1 MNQKNNKSNKLYYTF
16 ILFSFLS
23 VIFWFMTKLSK
34 EYNSS
39 IKYPVNYINLPSNKL
54 LQEKPSE
61 YIDVRI
67 KATGFKLISSKVSPR
82 KLTIDASNIYGKS
95 LTNYYL
101 LLSQQKLSV
110 QKQLNTGVKVAYFIK
125 DSVHFKLGVLN
136 QKKVV
141 VKLISDLLFEEG
153 FELNNSISIQPDSIL
168 LTGPKSTLDTISSVS
183 TGLLQKKELN
193 VSINEFLDIKEFNP
207 DSNVSAEKDKVLIT
221 ASVERFTEGS
231 VEVPIKVINI
241 PDGKQINTFPKFV
254 KVTYRIALS
263 NFNKID
269 SSTFLIECD
278 YGISENNNLPYL
290 IPKLIGSSSM
300 IKNARISPQ
309 KIDFLIN
316 KQL

>member
-34 EYNSS
+34 EYDSS
-39 IKYPVNYINLPSNKL
+39 IKYPVSYINLPSNKL

-61 YIDVRI
+61 YIDIRI
-67 KATGFKLISSKVSPR
+67 RATGFKLISSKVSPR

-141 VKLISDLLFEEG
+141 VKLISDLLFAEG

-168 LTGPKSTLDTISSVS
+168 LTGPKSTLDTISFVS

-278 YGISENNNLPYL
+278 YDISENNNLPYL

>member
-34 EYNSS
+34 EYDSS
-39 IKYPVNYINLPSNKL
+39 IKYPVSYINLPSNKL

-141 VKLISDLLFEEG
+141 VKLISDLLFAEG
-153 FELNNSISIQPDSIL
+153 FELNNSM
-168 LTGPKSTLDTISSVS
+168 
-183 TGLLQKKELN
+183 
-193 VSINEFLDIKEFNP
+193 
-207 DSNVSAEKDKVLIT
+207 
-221 ASVERFTEGS
+221 
-231 VEVPIKVINI
+231 
-241 PDGKQINTFPKFV
+241 
-254 KVTYRIALS
+254 
-263 NFNKID
+263 NFMLV
-269 SSTFLIECD
+269 F
-278 YGISENNNLPYL
+278 
-290 IPKLIGSSSM
+290 
-300 IKNARISPQ
+300 
-309 KIDFLIN
+309 
-316 KQL
+316 

>member
-34 EYNSS
+34 EYDSS
-39 IKYPVNYINLPSNKL
+39 IKYPVSYINLPSNKL

-125 DSVHFKLGVLN
+125 DSVHFKLGVLH

-141 VKLISDLLFEEG
+141 VKLISDLLFAEG

-290 IPKLIGSSSM
+290 IPKLIGSSSI

>member
-34 EYNSS
+34 EYDSS
-39 IKYPVNYINLPSNKL
+39 IKYPVSYINLPSNKL
-54 LQEKPSE
+54 LKEKPSE

-136 QKKVV
+136 QKKVI
-141 VKLISDLLFEEG
+141 VKLISDLLFAEG

-168 LTGPKSTLDTISSVS
+168 LTGPKLTLDTISFVS
-183 TGLLQKKELN
+183 TCLLQKKELN

>member
-34 EYNSS
+34 EYDSS
-39 IKYPVNYINLPSNKL
+39 IKYPVSYINLPSNKL

-61 YIDVRI
+61 YIDIRI
-67 KATGFKLISSKVSPR
+67 RATGFKLISSKVSPQ

-141 VKLISDLLFEEG
+141 VKLISDLLFAEG

-278 YGISENNNLPYL
+278 YDISENNNLPYL

>member
-34 EYNSS
+34 EYDSS
-39 IKYPVNYINLPSNKL
+39 IKYPVSYINLPSNKL

-136 QKKVV
+136 QKKVI

>member
-34 EYNSS
+34 EYDSS
-39 IKYPVNYINLPSNKL
+39 IKYPVSYINLPSNKL

-136 QKKVV
+136 QKKVI

-168 LTGPKSTLDTISSVS
+168 LTGPKLTLDTISSVS

-193 VSINEFLDIKEFNP
+193 VSINEFLYIKEFNP

>member
-34 EYNSS
+34 EYDSS
-39 IKYPVNYINLPSNKL
+39 IKYPVSYINLPSNKL

-136 QKKVV
+136 QKKVI
-141 VKLISDLLFEEG
+141 VKLISDLLFAEG

-168 LTGPKSTLDTISSVS
+168 LTGPKLTLDTISFVS

>member
-34 EYNSS
+34 EYDSS
-39 IKYPVNYINLPSNKL
+39 IKYPVSYINLPSNKL

-141 VKLISDLLFEEG
+141 VKLISDLLFAEG

-168 LTGPKSTLDTISSVS
+168 LTGPKLTLDTISFVS

-207 DSNVSAEKDKVLIT
+207 DSNVSAEKYKVLIT

-290 IPKLIGSSSM
+290 LPKLVGSSSM

-316 KQL
+316 NQL

>member
-1 MNQKNNKSNKLYYTF
+1 M
-16 ILFSFLS
+16 
-23 VIFWFMTKLSK
+23 
-34 EYNSS
+34 
-39 IKYPVNYINLPSNKL
+39 
-54 LQEKPSE
+54 
-61 YIDVRI
+61 
-67 KATGFKLISSKVSPR
+67 SPR

-141 VKLISDLLFEEG
+141 VKLISDLLFAEG

-168 LTGPKSTLDTISSVS
+168 LTGPKLTLDTISFVS